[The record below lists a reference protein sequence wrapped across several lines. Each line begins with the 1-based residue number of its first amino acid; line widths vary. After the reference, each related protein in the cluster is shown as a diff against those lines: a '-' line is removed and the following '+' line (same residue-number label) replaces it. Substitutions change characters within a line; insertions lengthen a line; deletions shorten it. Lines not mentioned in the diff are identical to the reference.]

1 MSEIDARTQA
11 VRVAGVELG
20 VLIAEFWRHK
30 HPELT
35 TVERARIL
43 SGELESV
50 MEEAV
55 REEQDMSRRPRRERG

>member
-1 MSEIDARTQA
+1 MTEIDARTQA

-35 TVERARIL
+35 TVELAHIL
-43 SGELESV
+43 AGELDSV
-50 MEEAV
+50 LKQAERA
-55 REEQDMSRRPRRERG
+55 EQGKRLR